1 MNIPPSIDLI
11 IGPMFAGKT
20 TELLRRLNIYVELG
34 IPTLYVNSSLDSR
47 SQLTFSTHNPLLK
60 SIDNIDSVKVE
71 YLSEV
76 QIDNYKVIGIDE
88 AQFFTDLK
96 KNVSSYVYKG
106 KKIIISGLNG
116 DYQQKSFG
124 DIIDLV
130 PLCDS
135 IDLLAPF
142 CKQCTDNLTPA
153 PFTKRIDS
161 DHNTIS
167 IDSTYIPVCRKH
179 LDK

>member
-1 MNIPPSIDLI
+1 MNISPSIDLI

-20 TELLRRLNIYVELG
+20 TELLRRLNIYAELG
-34 IPTLYVNSSLDSR
+34 ISTLYVNSSFDSR

-60 SIDNIDSVKVE
+60 SIGNIDSIKVE
-71 YLSEV
+71 HLYDL

-96 KNVSSYVYKG
+96 KNITSYVCMG
-106 KKIIISGLNG
+106 KKIIVSGLNG
-116 DYQQKSFG
+116 DYKQKSFG

-135 IDLLAPF
+135 ISLLTPF

-161 DHNTIS
+161 DKNTIS
-167 IDSTYIPVCRKH
+167 VDSTYIPVCRKH
-179 LDK
+179 L